1 MSKILMVRHGE
12 TKGNSAERLWGDTD
26 IELGAEGI
34 RQAEQLR
41 DRLAPEKIDFIYT
54 SDMKRAI
61 KTARIIASHHQLDI
75 TICPELHELNF
86 GKCEGL
92 TFKEIWQRYP
102 ELMEKWPNRDLTF
115 RYPGGESMTELNSRA
130 IKFLSRLNKHSS
142 EETVLVVAH
151 NGVLHFV
158 ICHLLQIDAICW
170 RQVRTDLASL
180 SIIETNPN
188 GSILTLLNDVSHLK

>member
-1 MSKILMVRHGE
+1 LSRILLARHGE

-34 RQAEQLR
+34 RQAGQLR
-41 DRLAPEKIDFIYT
+41 DRLASERIDCIYT

-61 KTARIIASHHQLDI
+61 KTARIIASRHQLDTI
-75 TICPELHELNF
+75 ICPELHEINF

-92 TFKEIWQRYP
+92 TFKEIWQLYP
-102 ELMEKWPNRDLTF
+102 ELMEKWPNRDLAF
-115 RYPGGESMTELNSRA
+115 SYPGGESLSELNNRA
-130 IKFLSRLNKHSS
+130 IKFLSRLKKHSP

-151 NGVLHFV
+151 NGVLHFL
-158 ICHLLQIDAICW
+158 ICHLLQIDAMCW
-170 RQVRTDLASL
+170 RQLRTDLASL

-188 GSILTLLNDVSHLK
+188 GSILSLLNDVSHLK